1 MLPNTPKNRAKLEIL
16 EMDEGRCRNHLR
28 DNNGDLLCKTPRYML
43 SVHRIIR
50 GGVPYTPDVC
60 ITLCAVCH
68 NHSEGKGN
76 PKDRDGNDTTGDRYL
91 LTILEYWKDKIEDR
105 WPRMRKHLK
114 DKIERLEL
122 FR

>member
-1 MLPNTPKNRAKLEIL
+1 MLPNTKKNKAKLKIASSDH
-16 EMDEGRCRNHLR
+16 MRCRNP
-28 DNNGDLLCKTPRYML
+28 LCKEPYLMI

-91 LTILEYWKDKIEDR
+91 LTILNDYIGHPDDR
-105 WPRMRKHLK
+105 WPKMRKHLMG
-114 DKIERLEL
+114 KIQRLET

>member
-1 MLPNTPKNRAKLEIL
+1 MLPNTPKNRDKLAIWDL
-16 EMDEGRCRNHLR
+16 DHRQCRNSE
-28 DNNGDLLCKTPRYML
+28 CETPRYML

-76 PKDRDGNDTTGDRYL
+76 PKDRDGNNTTGDRYL
-91 LTILEYWKDKIEDR
+91 LTILNDYIGHPDDR
-105 WPRMRKHLK
+105 WPKMR
-114 DKIERLEL
+114 ERLMGKIQRLET